1 MASKTINPFTFLQQV
16 RAETAKVTWPS
27 RRETMISTIMVVV
40 FAFIAAIFFFAADQL
55 MGFGSSTSSAS
66 ATRQRPRRKI
76 EMTARWYIVHAYS
89 NFEKK
94 VAEDIEH
101 KAKQK
106 GLSDQ
111 IEQIVVPTEKVV
123 EVRRG
128 RKVDAERK
136 FFPGYV
142 LVRANLTDAV
152 FSLIKNTPKVTGFLG
167 DSKPVP
173 ITDKEAER
181 ILHQVQEGVE
191 RPKPSVTFEIGEQV
205 RVSDGPFASFN
216 GFVQE
221 VDEERAR
228 LKVEVSIFG
237 RAVPVDLEFGQVEKG

>member
-1 MASKTINPFTFLQQV
+1 
-16 RAETAKVTWPS
+16 
-27 RRETMISTIMVVV
+27 
-40 FAFIAAIFFFAADQL
+40 
-55 MGFGSSTSSAS
+55 
-66 ATRQRPRRKI
+66 
-76 EMTARWYIVHAYS
+76 MTARWYIVHAYS

-94 VAEDIEH
+94 VAEDIEN

-106 GLSDQ
+106 GLSGD

-123 EVRRG
+123 EIRRG

-142 LVRANLTDAV
+142 LLKANLTDAV
-152 FSLIKNTPKVTGFLG
+152 FSLVKNTPKVTGFLG

-173 ITDKEAER
+173 ITETEAQR
-181 ILHQVQEGVE
+181 ILNQVQEGVE
-191 RPKPSVTFEIGEQV
+191 RPKPSVTFEIGEAV

-216 GFVQE
+216 GVVQG